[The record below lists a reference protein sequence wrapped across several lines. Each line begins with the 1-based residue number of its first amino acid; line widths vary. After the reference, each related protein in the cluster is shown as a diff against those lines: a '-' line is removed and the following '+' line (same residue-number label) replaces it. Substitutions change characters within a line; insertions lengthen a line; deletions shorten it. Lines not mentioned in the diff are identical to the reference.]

1 MIAFQKHMSSSGD
14 WEGEENV
21 RGEYNHDVM
30 NKRTG
35 ELDEG
40 RDFTGTSNISC
51 EDYRTLARGIPVI
64 SSTLR

>member
-1 MIAFQKHMSSSGD
+1 M
-14 WEGEENV
+14 
-21 RGEYNHDVM
+21 M

-51 EDYRTLARGIPVI
+51 EDYRTLGKSTI
-64 SSTLR
+64 SMGHVQ